1 MVISRSLG
9 RKRKVRTNKRRM
21 MKGGETS
28 YSTARNW
35 FLNEFLKVIVPTANI
50 KPVIK
55 VGADPI
61 PTDLMMDE
69 SAYTYA
75 DSIINFYNY
84 ANSNSKYREYF
95 KKELIEKY
103 DMFRDLSDFE
113 INKHKYKRVLQN
125 DEVNKKRIEEYD
137 SLNMVKRIIEKYSL
151 YKRIMQAVKETG
163 NGETGNEETGN
174 GETGNGMELDDVAL
188 LPAPVPKPN
197 RGWRSWMRVGKS
209 KRRKYKRRTTKRRR

>member
-1 MVISRSLG
+1 
-9 RKRKVRTNKRRM
+9 M

-35 FLNEFLKVIVPTANI
+35 FHNEFLNVIVPTANI

-61 PTDLMMDE
+61 PSDLMMDK
-69 SAYTYA
+69 SVYTYA

-84 ANSNSKYREYF
+84 ANSNSKHREYF
-95 KKELIEKY
+95 KQELIEKY

-137 SLNMVKRIIEKYSL
+137 SLNMVDQIIEKYSL

-163 NGETGNEETGN
+163 NGETGN
-174 GETGNGMELDDVAL
+174 GMELDDLAL

-197 RGWRSWMRVGKS
+197 MGWRSWMRGGKS
-209 KRRKYKRRTTKRRR
+209 KRRKYKRR